1 MTTKQEVIDLNLKH
15 PTWTAREIA
24 DELGCMVEYVAA
36 CKKRYGLTFA
46 YSKRRW
52 LDPNNIYALGRE
64 ARRAGLTVE
73 AIQKIAGHRR
83 ASA

>member
-1 MTTKQEVIDLNLKH
+1 VTTKQQVIDLNKKH

-24 DELGCMVEYVAA
+24 DELGCMVEYVAS
-36 CKKRYGLTFA
+36 CKTRYGLNFA
-46 YSKRRW
+46 PARNRTM
-52 LDPNNIYALGRE
+52 DPNNIYALGRE